1 MDVITEA
8 TNRVLSDDY
17 AERILKSRK
26 PIFKNLNENE
36 VGTMNILLKNTQEAV
51 RRMINEGTYTNDVA
65 QFTPILLPMVRRIY
79 PNLIANE
86 LLGVQPMTMPTGYLF
101 ALVNEYLGTGL
112 HKTASD
118 SKPRGVVYQL
128 VDANGDP
135 ADILKDGVINVAG
148 YAANGQ
154 SSTTGLNGNTV
165 GAASGDEQVVTT
177 AGTTIGGGYV
187 VYAEKDKILVTWD
200 GVTAKLTG
208 GDAVPGTNYTVKNVW
223 TNEACFNQI
232 LTYYTGD
239 YHYESRT
246 VTNASGQQVQQQVLV
261 KGGIA
266 TPLAERLGVDMKE
279 VGFTIQRKQVEAKSR
294 ALKGRYTIEMFQDL
308 QSQHDLDAEAELM
321 NLMAQE
327 IQAEI
332 DREVVEFVRSNSN
345 WLPDTSFG
353 GYHTTTPNIANNNA
367 PTATYIVD
375 GRWEIERY
383 RAQAIRIAKEA
394 TQIGIECKR
403 GQGNVILVSPMV
415 ATMLEQTARFNLAP
429 TGDVAQ
435 PVAGGYAGVYD
446 NRYRVIVDQYAI
458 DDYVTVLYKGADKR
472 DGMGFF
478 APYVPL
484 TFTKTTNYESG
495 QPAIIAKT
503 RYALTTL
510 PGIESADSNDRA
522 KQYARSFGVDMTN
535 SVLRHY

>member
-1 MDVITEA
+1 MDVLNEA
-8 TNRVLSDDY
+8 TKRVLSEEY
-17 AERILKSRK
+17 ADKILTSRK
-26 PIFKNLNENE
+26 SMYKKLNENE
-36 VGTMNILLKNTQEAV
+36 TGLMNILLKNTQSAV
-51 RRMINEGTYTNDVA
+51 KRMINEGTYTNDVA

-86 LLGVQPMTMPTGYLF
+86 LLSVQPTTMPTGYLF

-112 HKTASD
+112 HKTPAD
-118 SKPRGVVYQL
+118 VKPRGVVYQL

-135 ADILKDGVINVAG
+135 VDVIKDGVINVAG
-148 YAANGQ
+148 YAANTQ
-154 SSTTGLNGNTV
+154 NPLTGV
-165 GAASGDEQVVTT
+165 GGDAIGASSGDEQVVTT

-187 VYAEKDKILVTWD
+187 VYAEADKILVTWD
-200 GVTAKLTG
+200 GATAKLQG
-208 GDAVPGTNYTVKNVW
+208 GDAVPNTNYTVKNVW

-232 LTYYTGD
+232 LRYYTGD
-239 YHYESRT
+239 YHYETKT
-246 VTNASGQQVQQQVLV
+246 VTNAQGQQVQQQVLV

-308 QSQHDLDAEAELM
+308 QSQHDLDAETELM

-332 DREVVEFVRSNSN
+332 DREVVEFVRSNSK

-353 GYHTTTPNIANNNA
+353 GFHTTTPNIANNNA

-394 TQIGIECKR
+394 TQIGIDCKR

-415 ATMLEQTARFNLAP
+415 ATMLEQTAKFNLAP
-429 TGDVAQ
+429 VGDVTQ
-435 PVAGGYAGVYD
+435 PVAGGFAGIYD
-446 NRYRVIVDQYAI
+446 NRYRVIVDQYAT
-458 DDYVTVLYKGADKR
+458 DDYVTVLYKGSDKR

-495 QPAIIAKT
+495 QPAIIAKV
-503 RYALTTL
+503 RYALSTL

-522 KQYARSFGVDMTN
+522 MQYARSFGVDMTN
-535 SVLRHY
+535 SVLRH

>member
-1 MDVITEA
+1 MDVLNEA
-8 TNRVLSDDY
+8 TKRVLSEEY
-17 AERILKSRK
+17 ADKILSSRK
-26 PIFKNLNENE
+26 SMYKKLNENE
-36 VGTMNILLKNTQEAV
+36 TGLMNILLKNTQSAV
-51 RRMINEGTYTNDVA
+51 KRMINEGTYTNDVA

-112 HKTASD
+112 HKTPAD
-118 SKPRGVVYQL
+118 VKPRGVVYQL

-135 ADILKDGVINVAG
+135 VDVIKDGVINVAG
-148 YAANGQ
+148 YAANTQ
-154 SSTTGLNGNTV
+154 NPLTGV
-165 GAASGDEQVVTT
+165 GGDAIGASSGDEQVVTT

-187 VYAEKDKILVTWD
+187 VYAEADKILVTWD
-200 GVTAKLTG
+200 GATAKLQG
-208 GDAVPGTNYTVKNVW
+208 GDAVPNTNYTVKNVW

-232 LTYYTGD
+232 LRYYTGD
-239 YHYESRT
+239 YHYETKT
-246 VTNASGQQVQQQVLV
+246 VTNAQGQQVQQQILV

-308 QSQHDLDAEAELM
+308 QSQHDLDAETELM

-332 DREVVEFVRSNSN
+332 DREVVEFVRSNSK

-353 GYHTTTPNIANNNA
+353 GFHTTTPNIANNNA

-394 TQIGIECKR
+394 TQIGIDCKR

-415 ATMLEQTARFNLAP
+415 ATMLEQTAKFNLAP
-429 TGDVAQ
+429 VGDVTQ
-435 PVAGGYAGVYD
+435 PVAGGFAGVYD
-446 NRYRVIVDQYAI
+446 NRYRVIVDQYAV
-458 DDYVTVLYKGADKR
+458 DDYVTVLYKGSDKR

-495 QPAIIAKT
+495 QPSIIAKV
-503 RYALTTL
+503 RYALSTL

-522 KQYARSFGVDMTN
+522 MQYARSFGVDMTN
-535 SVLRHY
+535 SVLRH